1 MTDKIEPKELHLD
14 PESIRNPQSVHNKH
28 SFNETIIASVGENES
43 QEHQSR
49 ASYHQE
55 IIKKSEPSEDFEV
68 KDETTRMRRQQAR
81 EKENRMV
88 RKIVITL
95 VSALVILAMILGFS
109 VYRYWQTGTQP
120 LNANDSTLKQ
130 VEIPIGTSNKGI
142 GNILEKNKI
151 IKSGLVFN
159 YYMKMENQTDFKGGF
174 YQMSPD
180 MTLDDIA
187 ALLKEGGTEEP
198 LALAD
203 GKISVPEGYSLEQ
216 VAEVVDEATDISA
229 EEFIKTANDEAFLK
243 ELYAAYPELLAS
255 TKAAKDVRYHLEGYL
270 FPATYNYYK
279 DKTAKD
285 IITEMVD
292 KTNQVLTTRQEQI
305 NASHHSI
312 QEILTLA
319 SLVEKEGVTSPDRR
333 NIAKVFLNRL
343 DIGMRIES
351 DITILYALQKHKVHL
366 SYEDLEVD
374 SPYNLYRNDGLGPGP
389 FNNPGLDAIDAVL
402 NPADNNYYYFL
413 ANVETGKVYFAE
425 TYEEH
430 LQLKEEHIDNLNN

>member
-1 MTDKIEPKELHLD
+1 
-14 PESIRNPQSVHNKH
+14 
-28 SFNETIIASVGENES
+28 
-43 QEHQSR
+43 
-49 ASYHQE
+49 
-55 IIKKSEPSEDFEV
+55 
-68 KDETTRMRRQQAR
+68 MRRKQAL
-81 EKENRMV
+81 EKENRTV
-88 RKIVITL
+88 RRIVTTL
-95 VSALVILAMILGFS
+95 VSALLVMAIVLGIF

-120 LNANDSTLKQ
+120 LDTNNSNLQQ
-130 VEIPIGTSNKGI
+130 VNIPIGTSNKGI
-142 GNILEKNKI
+142 GNILEENHI

-159 YYMKMENQTDFKGGF
+159 YYMKLENQTDFKGGY

-187 ALLKEGGTEEP
+187 EMLKQGGSEEP
-198 LALAD
+198 SALAD

-216 VAEVVDEATDISA
+216 VAEVVGDSTDISTK
-229 EEFIKTANDEAFLK
+229 EFIDTANDPAFLK
-243 ELYAAYPELLAS
+243 ELYEAYPELLAS
-255 TKAAKDVRYHLEGYL
+255 TKEAKEVRYHLEGYL

-285 IITEMVD
+285 IIKEMVD
-292 KTNQVLTTRQEQI
+292 KTNQELLARKEQI
-305 NASHHSI
+305 DASHHSI

-319 SLVEKEGVTSPDRR
+319 SLVEKEGVTSADRR
-333 NIAKVFLNRL
+333 NIARVFLNRL
-343 DIGMRIES
+343 DTGMRIES

-366 SYEDLEVD
+366 SYDDLEVV

-389 FNNPGLDAIDAVL
+389 FNNPGIDAIDAVL
-402 NPADNNYYYFL
+402 DPADNNYYYFL